1 MSLLTTSSQTVGP
14 FVKIG
19 FGPFAAVDLAPPGVS
34 GERVTLSGRVTDGD
48 GTELPDATAARA
60 HAHQVVLELMA
71 HVEASTR
78 HWLLDV
84 HEEGRARLFSV
95 PFVLCD
101 RTIDHLEPRTRR
113 LIEEACAKR
122 RALAT
127 AIFDARANVR
137 RACARAAEPAM
148 RRCFT

>member
-1 MSLLTTSSQTVGP
+1 MPL
-14 FVKIG
+14 FY
-19 FGPFAAVDLAPPGVS
+19 FDLQDGSAG
-34 GERVTLSGRVTDGD
+34 VTDGD

-71 HVEASTR
+71 HVEARTR

-137 RACARAAEPAM
+137 RACALVARSRGLPHLVAD
-148 RRCFT
+148 RGHLV